1 MHCQT
6 KRWSFI
12 LLFPYISLLAMKSK
26 IRPTILNR
34 KDPPHYSN
42 TNCWFLFDDIN
53 FCFSST
59 HLLWWTQHRASHKW
73 RRRASRAVFSFFFSV
88 FVFWQIFIK
97 FQHKICDLYLSQ
109 RNDTKKQDEI
119 CLKHPQ
125 QGVRNH
131 LVELV
136 IEEIATL
143 SSPVFFMIVIFLDK
157 SIAYL
162 PPHLLHQFGWS
173 TPPYAC

>member
-1 MHCQT
+1 
-6 KRWSFI
+6 
-12 LLFPYISLLAMKSK
+12 
-26 IRPTILNR
+26 
-34 KDPPHYSN
+34 
-42 TNCWFLFDDIN
+42 
-53 FCFSST
+53 
-59 HLLWWTQHRASHKW
+59 
-73 RRRASRAVFSFFFSV
+73 VFSFFFSV